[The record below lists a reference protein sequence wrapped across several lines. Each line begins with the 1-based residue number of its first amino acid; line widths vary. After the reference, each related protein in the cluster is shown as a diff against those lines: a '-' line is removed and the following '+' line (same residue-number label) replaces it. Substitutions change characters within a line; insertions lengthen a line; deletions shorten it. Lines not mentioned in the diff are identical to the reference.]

1 MISLMLSFKRNLIA
15 IIILICANYIAADPP
30 VPKKSRQLAI
40 DVTEMQGG
48 KYDEAFKIAKDVG
61 IDRIG
66 LFLSWNVLEPSPQKF
81 DGTLLVIAAAYYPAK
96 HVKVDLTLAVVNT
109 NHLDT
114 PSDLQNR
121 PFSDPVVID
130 RFKKLINFVF
140 TKMKPDQLS
149 SINIGSEYDKFF
161 GTDQKK
167 WKEFRTFYQS
177 ARDHLKSKWPSV
189 VIATETT
196 YDGITGP
203 TRDAIKEIN
212 KISDTIGVSY
222 YGTQSNAD
230 VIDPKKV
237 HDALDSVCS
246 NYPGKKISFFQFGY
260 PSSNILKSSTLKQ
273 KEFIEESFLAWDK
286 HADQVELIDYTWLH
300 DHSPESVDKI
310 LKIYNF
316 FDPKFREFIATL
328 GLRTYNGQDKPA
340 FVALKKEAKARGW

>member
-1 MISLMLSFKRNLIA
+1 MSANLIG
-15 IIILICANYIAADPP
+15 ADPP
-30 VPKKSRQLAI
+30 LPKKSRQLAI
-40 DVTEMQGG
+40 DVTEMRDGN
-48 KYDEAFKIAKDVG
+48 YDDAFKIAKDVG

-81 DGTLLVIAAAYYPAK
+81 DGTLLDIAAVYYPPQ

-114 PSDLQNR
+114 PSDLHER
-121 PFSDPVVID
+121 SFSDPIVIE

-140 TKMKPDQLS
+140 TKLKPEQLAS
-149 SINIGSEYDKFF
+149 LNIGSEYDKFF

-167 WKEFRTFYQS
+167 WKEFGTFYKS
-177 ARDHLKSKWPSV
+177 VRDYLKSKWPSV
-189 VIATETT
+189 ILATETT
-196 YDGITGP
+196 YEGITGP
-203 TRDAIKEIN
+203 SREAIKEIN
-212 KISDTIGVSY
+212 KMSDRIGISY
-222 YGTQSNAD
+222 YGVQSNAD

-237 HDALDSVCS
+237 NDAFDAVCS
-246 NYPGKKISFFQFGY
+246 IYPEKKIYFFQFGY
-260 PSSNILKSSTLKQ
+260 PSSNVLKSSTLKQ
-273 KEFIEESFLAWDK
+273 KEFVEESFLAWDK
-286 HADQVELIDYTWLH
+286 YADHVELIDYTWLH

>member
-1 MISLMLSFKRNLIA
+1 M
-15 IIILICANYIAADPP
+15 IILISANLITADPP
-30 VPKKSRQLAI
+30 LPKKSRQLAI
-40 DVTEMQGG
+40 DVTEMRGG
-48 KYDEAFKIAKDVG
+48 NYDDAFKIAKAAG

-81 DGTLLVIAAAYYPAK
+81 DGTLLDIAAAYYPAHEIK
-96 HVKVDLTLAVVNT
+96 IDLTLTVINT

-114 PSDLQNR
+114 PSDLLNR
-121 PFSDPVVID
+121 SFSDPVVID

-140 TKMKPDQLS
+140 TKLKPEQLAS
-149 SINIGSEYDKFF
+149 LNIGSEYDKFL
-161 GTDQKK
+161 GTDQNK
-167 WKEFRTFYQS
+167 WMEFGIFYKS

-212 KISDTIGVSY
+212 KISDRIGISY

-237 HDALDSVCS
+237 HEAFDTVCS
-246 NYPGKKISFFQFGY
+246 IFPGKKIYFYQFGY
-260 PSSNILKSSTLKQ
+260 PSSNVLKSSTLKQ
-273 KEFIEESFLAWDK
+273 KEFVEESFLAWDR
-286 HADQVELIDYTWLH
+286 HADQVELVDYTWLH

-328 GLRTYNGQDKPA
+328 GLRTYTGEDKPA
-340 FVALKKEAKARGW
+340 FIALKKEAKARGW